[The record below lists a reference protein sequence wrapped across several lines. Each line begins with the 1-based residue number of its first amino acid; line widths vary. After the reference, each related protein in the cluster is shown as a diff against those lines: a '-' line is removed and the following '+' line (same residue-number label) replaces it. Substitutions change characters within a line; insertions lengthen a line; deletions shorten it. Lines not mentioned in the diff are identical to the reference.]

1 VQILLIVVAG
11 VAVGNGYV
19 RRAEDVFPLL
29 TSVTG
34 LMTVLPIMRMKI
46 PRLPGHAV
54 MPFVIPVK
62 ILPTVRVI
70 VAAAVEIHGI
80 LTRVFPRAGRSHHS

>member
-1 VQILLIVVAG
+1 

-70 VAAAVEIHGI
+70 VAAVVVVPSGI